1 MHSEK
6 TSGQAAT
13 AAPRANPTAARGRL
27 AGMVGATPGGRPLRA
42 AEEAGG
48 GRGVTEERWT
58 EDAGEAGSAS
68 RALLTR
74 LRYLTLGTPSDD
86 GRAITRNSSS
96 RSEEFYRERWRHD
109 REVRS
114 THGVNCT
121 GSCSWMVYVR
131 DGIISWETQAV
142 DYPQTAPGM
151 PDEEPR
157 GCPRGATFSWYT
169 YQPGRVRYPYV
180 RGCLLEMWR
189 AAREEHEDPVDAW
202 RSIASDEQLCAAYKA
217 ARGHGGFRRVSWE
230 EVLELIAAAHVHT
243 IKQWG
248 PDRVAAVSPI
258 PAMSPV
264 SHASGSRYVALTGG
278 VQNSFYD
285 WYADLP
291 PASPQVF
298 GDQTDVPESADW
310 WHASY
315 LLIWGSN
322 IPVTRTPDAHFMT
335 EARYAGQKV
344 VVVSP
349 DYAEHVRFGDE
360 WLPVRAGM
368 DGALAL
374 AMGHVVLK
382 EFYAQREVPFFC
394 RYAKAY
400 TDMPFLVILREH
412 ERGGY
417 AADRFLTAAD
427 IGDRQE
433 AAEWKTVLFDSASG
447 APVVPNG
454 SLGYRWAAEGEG
466 RWNLDLGDLDPA
478 LTLLGQEHLPVEVL
492 LPRFDTRQP
501 EVLRRGVPAKRVN
514 GYLVTTVFDLLLAQ
528 YGVARPGLP
537 GEWPTDY
544 DDAAQ
549 PYTPAWQEPLTGIP
563 AAVAARVAREFA
575 RNAELTEG
583 RSMIIM
589 GSGINHWFNAD
600 MTYRTIMTL
609 LLACGCVGRNGGGW
623 AHYVGQEKIRPLT
636 GWAMLAGATDWSRPP
651 RQNCGTEWYYLA
663 TDQWRYEVFPADHM
677 ASPLARGLLHGKT
690 PIDALAQAERLG
702 WQVTYPTF
710 DRNPLELAREAEAAE
725 VAPADYVVAELQT
738 GRLSFSVED
747 PDDPAN
753 FPRLLFVWRANLLG
767 SSGKGHEYFLRHLM
781 GSDLDNV
788 LADETPQERRPRD
801 VVWRDEAPIGKLDL
815 LVTLD
820 FRMTSTGQ
828 FGDVILP
835 AATWYE
841 KSDLSCTDLHPYV
854 HSFNAAIDPPWEARS
869 DWDAFR
875 ELARVFSRLAAKRLG
890 VCRDVVATA
899 LGHDTPAEAS
909 QPFGLVRDWRAGE
922 AEPIPG
928 KTMPALAVVERDY
941 GAVDQKMTSL
951 GPLVETLGVGAKG
964 VVFHPEKEVEWL
976 GAANGLVSGGAG
988 HGRPS
993 LECAEQAAEAI
1004 LALSGTTNGR
1014 LSHQGFTALERR
1026 VGRPLADLAE
1036 GERHV
1041 RIHWSDVK
1049 ARPCKTLTSP
1059 EWSAIEAGQR
1069 QYSAFTINVE
1079 RLKPWHTLTGRMQL
1093 FLDHQWMAELGE
1105 QLPVWR
1111 PPLNTP
1117 EDYPQ
1122 PFEHGEEAITLR
1134 YLTPHSKWSIHTDYQ
1149 ENPMMLTLFR
1159 GGTVVW
1165 LAPGDAASIGVADND
1180 WVEVWNRNGVLA
1192 CRAVVS
1198 PRMPQGVC
1206 YIYHAKDRHVAMPDS
1221 EITGRQGGTHNA
1233 LTRALL
1239 KPTHMIGGYAQFSY
1253 AANYYGCTG
1262 SQRDEVVVVRR
1273 RTDQVVRY

>member
-1 MHSEK
+1 VTQK
-6 TSGQAAT
+6 
-13 AAPRANPTAARGRL
+13 ARG
-27 AGMVGATPGGRPLRA
+27 APGGGTERP
-42 AEEAGG
+42 AE
-48 GRGVTEERWT
+48 R
-58 EDAGEAGSAS
+58 GEAA
-68 RALLTR
+68 RALLGR
-74 LRYLTLGTPSDD
+74 VRYLTPGEPSDD
-86 GRAITRNSSS
+86 GRVVVRESSS
-96 RSEEFYRERWRHD
+96 SSEDFYRDRWRHD

-131 DGIISWETQAV
+131 DGIVSWETQAT
-142 DYPQTAPGM
+142 DYPETPPDM

-180 RGCLLEMWR
+180 RGALLEMWR
-189 AAREEHEDPVDAW
+189 EARRAHADPVDAW
-202 RSIASDEQLCAAYKA
+202 ASIATDPAKSAAYKN
-217 ARGHGGFRRVSWE
+217 ARGHGGFMRATWE
-230 EVLELIAAAHVHT
+230 EALELCAAAHVDT
-243 IKQWG
+243 IERWG
-248 PDRVAAVSPI
+248 PDRVAGVSPI

-264 SHASGSRYVALTGG
+264 SHASGARYVALTGG

-315 LLIWGSN
+315 LMIWGSN
-322 IPVTRTPDAHFMT
+322 VPVTRTPDAHFMV

-349 DYAEHVRFGDE
+349 DYAEHVKFADD
-360 WLPVRAGM
+360 WLPVTAGM

-374 AMGHVVLK
+374 AMGHVVFK
-382 EFYAQREVPFFC
+382 EFYVDREVPFFT
-394 RYAKAY
+394 RYAKTY
-400 TDMPFLVILREH
+400 TDMPFLVTLREH
-412 ERGGY
+412 EGSY
-417 AADRFLTAAD
+417 TPDRFLTAHD
-427 IGDRQE
+427 LGRQVE
-433 AAEWKTVLFDSASG
+433 AAEWKTVVFDAATG
-447 APVVPNG
+447 QPAVPNG
-454 SLGYRWAAEGEG
+454 SMGYRWSPSGEG
-466 RWNLDLGDLDPA
+466 HWNLDLGDIDPA
-478 LTLLGQEHLPVEVL
+478 LTLLASGGEPVEVL
-492 LPRFDTRQP
+492 LPRFDGPQAD
-501 EVLRRGVPAKRVN
+501 VLRRGVPALRV
-514 GYLVTTVFDLLLAQ
+514 GGRLVTTVFDLLLAQ

-537 GEWPTDY
+537 GDWPAGY
-544 DDAAQ
+544 DDAGQ
-549 PYTPAWQEPLTGIP
+549 PYTPAWQERLTGIP

-575 RNAELTEG
+575 RNAEVTEG

-589 GSGINHWFNAD
+589 GAGINHWFNSD

-609 LLACGCVGRNGGGW
+609 LFACGCVGRNGGGW
-623 AHYVGQEKIRPLT
+623 AHYVGQEKVRPLT
-636 GWAMLAGATDWSRPP
+636 GWATLASALDWSRPP

-663 TDQWRYEVFPADHM
+663 TDQWRYEVFGADHL
-677 ASPLARGLLHGKT
+677 ASPLARGLLRGKA

-710 DRNPLELAREAEAAE
+710 DRNPLELAAEAEAAGMS
-725 VAPADYVVAELQT
+725 PGDYVVDALRG
-738 GRLSFSVED
+738 GRLRFSVED
-747 PDDPAN
+747 PDDPVN

-788 LADETPQERRPRD
+788 LATETPPELRPKD

-815 LVTLD
+815 LVNID

-828 FGDVILP
+828 FGDVVLP

-841 KSDLSCTDLHPYV
+841 KSDLSCTDLHPFV

-875 ELARVFSRLAAKRLG
+875 DLARVFSRLAANRLG
-890 VCRDVVATA
+890 VRRDLVATA
-899 LGHDTPAEAS
+899 LAHDTPAEAS
-909 QPFGLVRDWRAGE
+909 QPFGEVKDWRAGDV
-922 AEPIPG
+922 EPVPG
-928 KTMPALAVVERDY
+928 KTMPALTVVERDF
-941 GAVDQKMTSL
+941 GAIHDKLTSL
-951 GPLVETLGVGAKG
+951 GPLVESLGVGAKG
-964 VVFHPEKEVEWL
+964 IAWRPVKEVAWL
-976 GAANGLVSGGAG
+976 GATNGLVRGGAG
-988 HGRPS
+988 DGRPS
-993 LECAEQAAEAI
+993 LERAEHAAEAI
-1004 LALSGTTNGR
+1004 LALSGATNGR
-1014 LSHQGFTALERR
+1014 LSHEGFTTMEQR
-1026 VGRPLADLAE
+1026 VGLPLADLVE
-1036 GERHV
+1036 GERDA
-1041 RIHWSDVK
+1041 RIRWSDVQ
-1049 ARPCKTLTSP
+1049 ARPQKTLTSP
-1059 EWSAIEAGQR
+1059 EWSGNEAGDR

-1079 RLKPWHTLTGRMQL
+1079 RLKPWHTLTGRMHF
-1093 FLDHQWMAELGE
+1093 FLDHQWLAELGE

-1117 EDYPQ
+1117 ERYP
-1122 PFEHGEEAITLR
+1122 EAFDLGGDAIALR

-1165 LAPGDAASIGVADND
+1165 LSVEDATSIGVADND

-1206 YIYHAKDRHVAMPDS
+1206 YIYHAKDRHVAMPRT
-1221 EITGRQGGTHNA
+1221 EKTGRQGGTDNA
-1233 LTRALL
+1233 LTRVLL
-1239 KPTHMIGGYAQFSY
+1239 KPTHMVGGYAQFSY
-1253 AANYYGCTG
+1253 AINYYGCTG

-1273 RTDQVVRY
+1273 RAEQKVTY